1 MLRSEGIAPY
11 PGSLALLD
19 VLRDAGTRIAVVSSS
34 KNAREVLTAAGIID
48 RFEVIMDGVI
58 AERDGLASKPAPDVF
73 VEAAAMLGVDPASSA
88 AVEDALSGVRSAAA
102 GGFALVVGVDRGVGA
117 EVLRDAG
124 AHVVV
129 SDLAEFLDGDG
140 AGIPT
145 AALAPEPEESA

>member
-1 MLRSEGIAPY
+1 
-11 PGSLALLD
+11 
-19 VLRDAGTRIAVVSSS
+19 
-34 KNAREVLTAAGIID
+34 
-48 RFEVIMDGVI
+48 MDGVI

-73 VEAAAMLGVDPASSA
+73 VEAAAMLGVEPASSA

-129 SDLAEFLDGDG
+129 ADLDEFLAGDG
-140 AGIPT
+140 AGIRT
-145 AALAPEPEESA
+145 AAPAPEQEESA